1 MAFRNQKKCLFL
13 QLNSNFKVVIMDV
26 LAWES
31 LPVEVRKY
39 LVQKRMEASDKY
51 QGSATV
57 EKYGIYM
64 KN

>member
-1 MAFRNQKKCLFL
+1 
-13 QLNSNFKVVIMDV
+13 MDV

-31 LPVEVRKY
+31 LPAEARKY

-64 KN
+64 KI

>member
-1 MAFRNQKKCLFL
+1 M
-13 QLNSNFKVVIMDV
+13 NSNFKVVIMDV

-31 LPVEVRKY
+31 LPAEARKY

-64 KN
+64 KI

>member
-1 MAFRNQKKCLFL
+1 MTA
-13 QLNSNFKVVIMDV
+13 
-26 LAWES
+26 ATWES

-39 LVQKRMEASDKY
+39 LVQKRMEASDRT
-51 QGSATV
+51 QGTATA